1 MAVVSTLVF
10 VLVFVWLVLSGL
22 HFLKWKSKH
31 SPKST
36 LAKYPSRSIFQL
48 MLFFP
53 VSGSPA
59 IDSGDYDILTD
70 YRRKVWIR
78 YLFFVLMPI
87 LIIVL
92 CVRILSIRIDQTA
105 NEIQKDS
112 QELERR
118 IKENTLEKKGT
129 GK

>member
-1 MAVVSTLVF
+1 MAIVSTLVF
-10 VLVFVWLVLSGL
+10 VFVFVWLVLSGL

-36 LAKYPSRSIFQL
+36 MAKYPSRSIFQL

-53 VSGSPA
+53 LSGSPT
-59 IDSGDYDILTD
+59 IDSDDYHILTD
-70 YRRKVWIR
+70 YRSRVWIR
-78 YLFFVLMPI
+78 YLFFILMPI

-92 CVRILSIRIDQTA
+92 CVRILSIRIDQTV
-105 NEIQKDS
+105 NEIQKDR

-118 IKENTLEKKGT
+118 IEENTR
-129 GK
+129 

>member
-1 MAVVSTLVF
+1 MAVVPTVVF

-36 LAKYPSRSIFQL
+36 IAKYPRRSTFQL
-48 MLFFP
+48 MLFLP
-53 VSGSPA
+53 VSGSPT
-59 IDSGDYDILTD
+59 IDSDDYGILTD
-70 YRRKVWIR
+70 YRRRVWIR

-87 LIIVL
+87 LIFVL
-92 CVRILSIRIDQTA
+92 CVRILSVRIDQTV
-105 NEIQKDS
+105 NDIQRDR

-118 IKENTLEKKGT
+118 IEENTR
-129 GK
+129 

>member
-1 MAVVSTLVF
+1 MAVVPAVVF

-36 LAKYPSRSIFQL
+36 IAKYPRRSTFQL
-48 MLFFP
+48 MLFLP
-53 VSGSPA
+53 VSASPT
-59 IDSGDYDILTD
+59 IDSDDYGILTD
-70 YRRKVWIR
+70 YRRRVWIR

-87 LIIVL
+87 LIFVL
-92 CVRILSIRIDQTA
+92 CVRILSVRTDQTV
-105 NEIQKDS
+105 NDIQRDR

-118 IKENTLEKKGT
+118 IEENTR
-129 GK
+129 

>member
-1 MAVVSTLVF
+1 MAIVSTLVF

-36 LAKYPSRSIFQL
+36 IAKYPKRSIFQL
-48 MLFFP
+48 MLFVP
-53 VSGSPA
+53 ISGSPT
-59 IDSGDYDILTD
+59 IGSDDYDILTD
-70 YRRKVWIR
+70 YRKRVWIR

-87 LIIVL
+87 LMILL
-92 CVRILSIRIDQTA
+92 CVRILSIHIDRTV
-105 NEIQKDS
+105 NEIQNDR

-118 IKENTLEKKGT
+118 IEEDTR
-129 GK
+129 

>member
-1 MAVVSTLVF
+1 MTIVPTLVF
-10 VLVFVWLVLSGL
+10 VLVSVWLVLSGL

-36 LAKYPSRSIFQL
+36 IAKYPRRSIFQL

-53 VSGSPA
+53 VSGSPT
-59 IDSGDYDILTD
+59 IDSYDYDILTD
-70 YRRKVWIR
+70 YRRRVWIR

-92 CVRILSIRIDQTA
+92 CVRILSIRIDQTV
-105 NEIQKDS
+105 NEIQKDR
-112 QELERR
+112 QALERR
-118 IKENTLEKKGT
+118 IEENSR
-129 GK
+129 

>member
-1 MAVVSTLVF
+1 MAVVPTVVF

-36 LAKYPSRSIFQL
+36 IAKYPRRSIVQL
-48 MLFFP
+48 ILFLP
-53 VSGSPA
+53 VSGSPT
-59 IDSGDYDILTD
+59 IDSDDYGILTD
-70 YRRKVWIR
+70 YRRRVWIR

-87 LIIVL
+87 LIFVL
-92 CVRILSIRIDQTA
+92 CVRILSVRIDQTV
-105 NEIQKDS
+105 NDIQRDR

-118 IKENTLEKKGT
+118 IEENTR
-129 GK
+129 

>member
-1 MAVVSTLVF
+1 MAVVPAVVF

-36 LAKYPSRSIFQL
+36 IAKYPRRSIFQL
-48 MLFFP
+48 MLFLP
-53 VSGSPA
+53 ESGSPT
-59 IDSGDYDILTD
+59 IDSDDYEILTD
-70 YRRKVWIR
+70 YRRRVWIR
-78 YLFFVLMPI
+78 YLLFVLMPI

-92 CVRILSIRIDQTA
+92 CVRILSLRIDQTV
-105 NEIQKDS
+105 NEIQTDR

-118 IKENTLEKKGT
+118 IEEDTR
-129 GK
+129 

>member
-1 MAVVSTLVF
+1 MTIVPTLVF
-10 VLVFVWLVLSGL
+10 VLVSVWLVLSGL

-36 LAKYPSRSIFQL
+36 IAKYPRRSIFQL

-53 VSGSPA
+53 VSGSPT
-59 IDSGDYDILTD
+59 IDSYDYDILTD
-70 YRRKVWIR
+70 YRRRVWIR

-92 CVRILSIRIDQTA
+92 SVRILSVRIDQTV
-105 NEIQKDS
+105 NEIQKDR

-118 IKENTLEKKGT
+118 IEENTR
-129 GK
+129 

>member
-1 MAVVSTLVF
+1 MAIVPTLVF
-10 VLVFVWLVLSGL
+10 VFVFVWLVLSGL

-36 LAKYPSRSIFQL
+36 MAKYPSRSIFQL

-53 VSGSPA
+53 LSGSPT
-59 IDSGDYDILTD
+59 IDSDDYHILTD
-70 YRRKVWIR
+70 YRSRVWIR
-78 YLFFVLMPI
+78 YLFFILMPI

-92 CVRILSIRIDQTA
+92 CVRILSIRIDQTV
-105 NEIQKDS
+105 NEIQKDR

-118 IKENTLEKKGT
+118 IEENTR
-129 GK
+129 